1 VTEPTTSSDTRTTTD
16 PATARAVEEIARDG
30 YTVLERV
37 VPEALVAELV
47 ERVDA
52 AMAHHD
58 IAFGANTFLGHRTR
72 RLFNLLARDPAFAQV
87 PLFEPVLDVATGV
100 LDDGLLVS
108 SMTAIE
114 MNPGQSPQPFHADDG
129 SIPLPRPHVPITCVA
144 IWALTDF
151 TEENGATRLVPGS
164 HRADR
169 IPRKGEQP
177 DESVQAV
184 MPAGSVLV
192 YNGSVWHGGG
202 ENRSDERRMGIV
214 SNYCAGWVRH
224 EENQLLALSTAQVAS
239 FPPRLRRM
247 VGYGIYRGLIGH
259 VDQVDPATWLDPE
272 ADSDLVWDRIR

>member
-1 VTEPTTSSDTRTTTD
+1 MTEATTSDSTR
-16 PATARAVEEIARDG
+16 PSTAAAVEQIAEDG
-30 YTVLERV
+30 YVVLERV
-37 VPEALVAELV
+37 VPEDLVAELV
-47 ERVDA
+47 DRVDA
-52 AMAHHD
+52 AMVRHGVG
-58 IAFGANTFLGHRTR
+58 FGANTFLGHRTR
-72 RLFNLLARDPAFAQV
+72 RLFNLLARDPAFARV
-87 PLFEPVLDVATGV
+87 PMFEPVLDVAAGV
-100 LDDGLLVS
+100 LDEGLLVS

-114 MNPGQSPQPFHADDG
+114 MHPGQMPQPFHADDG

-169 IPRKGEQP
+169 IPTKGEQP
-177 DESVQAV
+177 ERFVSAV

-202 ENRSDERRMGIV
+202 ENRSDTRRMGIV

-224 EENQLLALSTAQVAS
+224 EENQLLALSPDQVAA

>member
-1 VTEPTTSSDTRTTTD
+1 MTDETTSDTTR
-16 PATARAVEEIARDG
+16 PSTAEAVEQITRDG
-30 YTVLERV
+30 YTILERV
-37 VPEALVAELV
+37 VPDDLVAELV
-47 ERVDA
+47 ERVDV
-52 AMAHHD
+52 AMARQGT
-58 IAFGANTFLGHRTR
+58 AYGTNTFLGHHTR
-72 RLFNLLARDPAFAQV
+72 RLFNLLARDPAFARV
-87 PLFEPVLDVATGV
+87 PVFEPVLDVASGV
-100 LDDGLLVS
+100 LDEGLLVS

-114 MNPGQSPQPFHADDG
+114 MNPGQAPQPFHADDG

-177 DESVQAV
+177 DELVEAT

-202 ENRSDERRMGIV
+202 ENRSDARRMGLV

-224 EENQLLALSTAQVAS
+224 EENQLLALSPEQVAA

-259 VDQVDPATWLDPE
+259 VDQVDPATWLDPDT
-272 ADSDLVWDRIR
+272 ASDLVWDRIR